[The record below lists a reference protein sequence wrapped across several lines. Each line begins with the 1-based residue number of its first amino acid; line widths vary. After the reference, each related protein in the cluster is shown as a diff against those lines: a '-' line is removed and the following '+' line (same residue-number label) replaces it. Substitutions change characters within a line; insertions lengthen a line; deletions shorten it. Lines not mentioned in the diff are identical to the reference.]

1 MHAAIAPTGVAK
13 TRQSARIF
21 GPQFERLEQLI
32 SPRKELRD
40 CRCFAGAGVGRRK
53 LSTTVLARNRLA
65 QVGDTNLKTPSTSRA
80 IHEKATVCR
89 HLINLRSSINRNAL
103 AEFEHNRPHYQS
115 QEVTVSSR
123 QIAGLDIR
131 LHELVQHSGT

>member
-1 MHAAIAPTGVAK
+1 MVLAPTGVTK
-13 TRQSARIF
+13 TRQLARIF
-21 GPQFERLEQLI
+21 GPQFQRLEEFVGA
-32 SPRKELRD
+32 RKELRD
-40 CRCFAGAGVGRRK
+40 CRGFACAGVGRRK
-53 LSTTVLARNRLA
+53 LSTTMLASNRLA

-115 QEVTVSSR
+115 QEVTVSSH
-123 QIAGLDIR
+123 QFAGVDIR
-131 LHELVQHSGT
+131 LQELVRHSGT